1 MNILN
6 LPLFLAQTDPYT
18 APELTD
24 AEAAGLI
31 GALIAVLLAMAV
43 PLLILSAIYV
53 VANWKIFEKAGQ
65 PGWAAIIP
73 IYNIIVMLDV
83 QGRPKWW
90 IIWYLIPFVN
100 FVSGVVMVII
110 QCLDYAK
117 RFGKDGGFVAGLILL
132 NPIFLLILAFGS
144 AQYQGLPTAATLASS
159 PPAPP
164 ADPPAAP
171 PADPPA
177 DPPAEEA

>member
-6 LPLFLAQTDPYT
+6 LPLLLAQTDPY
-18 APELTD
+18 AELNLTGDD
-24 AEAAGLI
+24 AAAAVGILALL
-31 GALIAVLLAMAV
+31 GAMLV
-43 PLLILSAIYV
+43 PLLIVGAIYV

-100 FVSGVVMVII
+100 YVSGVVMFII

-144 AQYQGLPTAATLASS
+144 AQYQGVSAAA
-159 PPAPP
+159 APP

-177 DPPAEEA
+177 APPAEEA

>member
-6 LPLFLAQTDPYT
+6 LPLLLAQTDPY
-18 APELTD
+18 PELTD

-31 GALIAVLLAMAV
+31 AIIFGALLI
-43 PLLILSAIYV
+43 PSLILIAIYV
-53 VANWKIFEKAGQ
+53 IANWKIFEKAGQ

-73 IYNIIVMLDV
+73 IYNLIVMLDV

-90 IIWYLIPFVN
+90 VIWYLIPFVN
-100 FVSGVVMVII
+100 YVSALVMFII

-117 RFGKDGGFVAGLILL
+117 RFGKNGGFVAGLILL

-144 AQYQGLPTAATLASS
+144 AQYQGVSAAA
-159 PPAPP
+159 APP

-171 PADPPA
+171 PA
-177 DPPAEEA
+177 EEA

>member
-1 MNILN
+1 
-6 LPLFLAQTDPYT
+6 
-18 APELTD
+18 
-24 AEAAGLI
+24 
-31 GALIAVLLAMAV
+31 MAV
-43 PLLILSAIYV
+43 PLLIVGAIYV

-100 FVSGVVMVII
+100 YVSGVVMFII

-144 AQYQGLPTAATLASS
+144 AQYQGVSAAA
-159 PPAPP
+159 A
-164 ADPPAAP
+164 PPAAP

-177 DPPAEEA
+177 EEA

>member
-1 MNILN
+1 MNILT
-6 LPLFLAQTDPYT
+6 LPLLLAQ
-18 APELTD
+18 AELTD

-31 GALIAVLLAMAV
+31 AIVFGALLI
-43 PLLILSAIYV
+43 PSLILIAIYV
-53 VANWKIFEKAGQ
+53 IANWKIFEKAGQ

-73 IYNIIVMLDV
+73 IYNLIVMLDV

-90 IIWYLIPFVN
+90 VIWYLIPFVN
-100 FVSGVVMVII
+100 YVSILVMFII
-110 QCLDYAK
+110 LCLDYAK

-144 AQYQGLPTAATLASS
+144 AQYQGVSAAA
-159 PPAPP
+159 APP

-177 DPPAEEA
+177 EEA

>member
-6 LPLFLAQTDPYT
+6 LPLLLAQTDPYSV
-18 APELTD
+18 PELTD

-31 GALIAVLLAMAV
+31 GGLIAVVLALAV
-43 PLLILSAIYV
+43 PLLILGAIYV

-100 FVSGVVMVII
+100 YVSGVVMFII

-144 AQYQGLPTAATLASS
+144 AQYQGASAAAA

-177 DPPAEEA
+177 EEA

>member
-1 MNILN
+1 MLQMNILN
-6 LPLFLAQTDPYT
+6 LPLLLAQ
-18 APELTD
+18 AELTD

-31 GALIAVLLAMAV
+31 AIVFGALLI
-43 PLLILSAIYV
+43 PSLILIAIY
-53 VANWKIFEKAGQ
+53 AIATWKIFEKAGQ

-73 IYNIIVMLDV
+73 IYNLIVMLDV

-90 IIWYLIPFVN
+90 VIWYLIPFVN
-100 FVSGVVMVII
+100 YVSILVMFII
-110 QCLDYAK
+110 LCLDYAK

-144 AQYQGLPTAATLASS
+144 AQYQGVSAAA
-159 PPAPP
+159 APP

-177 DPPAEEA
+177 EEA

>member
-6 LPLFLAQTDPYT
+6 LPLFLAQTDPY
-18 APELTD
+18 AVPELTD

-31 GALIAVLLAMAV
+31 GGLIAAILAMIV
-43 PLLILSAIYV
+43 PLLILGAIYV
-53 VANWKIFEKAGQ
+53 IANWKIFEKAGQ

-100 FVSGVVMVII
+100 YVSGVVMFII

-144 AQYQGLPTAATLASS
+144 AQYQGASAAA
-159 PPAPP
+159 APP

-177 DPPAEEA
+177 EEA

>member
-1 MNILN
+1 MLQMNILN
-6 LPLFLAQTDPYT
+6 LPLLLAQ
-18 APELTD
+18 AELTD

-31 GALIAVLLAMAV
+31 AIVFGALLI
-43 PLLILSAIYV
+43 PSLILIAIYV
-53 VANWKIFEKAGQ
+53 IASWKIFEKAGQ

-73 IYNIIVMLDV
+73 IYNLIVMLDV

-90 IIWYLIPFVN
+90 VIWYLIPFVN
-100 FVSGVVMVII
+100 YVSILVMFII
-110 QCLDYAK
+110 LCLDYAK
-117 RFGKDGGFVAGLILL
+117 RFGKDGGFVAGLLLL

-144 AQYQGLPTAATLASS
+144 AQYQGVSAAA
-159 PPAPP
+159 APP

-177 DPPAEEA
+177 EEA

>member
-6 LPLFLAQTDPYT
+6 LPPLLAQIDPY
-18 APELTD
+18 AVPELTD
-24 AEAAGLI
+24 AEAATFI
-31 GALIAVLLAMAV
+31 GMLIAAALAMAV
-43 PLLILSAIYV
+43 PLLILGAIYV

-65 PGWAAIIP
+65 PGWAALIP

-100 FVSGVVMVII
+100 YVSGVVMFIV

-144 AQYQGLPTAATLASS
+144 AQYQGVSAAA
-159 PPAPP
+159 APP

-177 DPPAEEA
+177 EEA

>member
-1 MNILN
+1 
-6 LPLFLAQTDPYT
+6 
-18 APELTD
+18 
-24 AEAAGLI
+24 
-31 GALIAVLLAMAV
+31 MAV
-43 PLLILSAIYV
+43 PLLIVGAIYV

-100 FVSGVVMVII
+100 CVSGVVMFII

-144 AQYQGLPTAATLASS
+144 AQYQGVSAAA
-159 PPAPP
+159 APP

-177 DPPAEEA
+177 EEA

>member
-1 MNILN
+1 MLQMNILN
-6 LPLFLAQTDPYT
+6 LPLLVAQIDQSNMS
-18 APELTD
+18 
-24 AEAAGLI
+24 AEEAGIIALLF
-31 GALIAVLLAMAV
+31 GALLI
-43 PLLILSAIYV
+43 PSLILIAIYV
-53 VANWKIFEKAGQ
+53 IANWKIFEKAGQ

-90 IIWYLIPFVN
+90 VIWYLIPVVN
-100 FVSGVVMVII
+100 YVSALVMFII

-117 RFGKDGGFVAGLILL
+117 RFGKDGGFVAGLLLL

-144 AQYQGLPTAATLASS
+144 AQYQGVSTAATLATS

-177 DPPAEEA
+177 DPPAQEA

>member
-1 MNILN
+1 MLQMNILN
-6 LPLFLAQTDPYT
+6 LPLLVAQIDQSNMS
-18 APELTD
+18 
-24 AEAAGLI
+24 AEEAGIIALLF
-31 GALIAVLLAMAV
+31 GALLI
-43 PLLILSAIYV
+43 PSLILIAIYV
-53 VANWKIFEKAGQ
+53 IANWKIFEKAGQ

-90 IIWYLIPFVN
+90 VIWYLIPVVLY
-100 FVSGVVMVII
+100 VSALVMFII

-117 RFGKDGGFVAGLILL
+117 RFGKDGGFVAGLLLL

-144 AQYQGLPTAATLASS
+144 AQYQGVSTAATLATS

>member
-1 MNILN
+1 MLQMNILN
-6 LPLFLAQTDPYT
+6 LPLLLAQTDPY
-18 APELTD
+18 AVPELTD

-31 GALIAVLLAMAV
+31 GGLIAAVLAMAV
-43 PLLILSAIYV
+43 PLLIVGAIYV

-100 FVSGVVMVII
+100 YVSGVVMFII

-144 AQYQGLPTAATLASS
+144 AQYQGVSAAA
-159 PPAPP
+159 APP

-177 DPPAEEA
+177 EEA

>member
-6 LPLFLAQTDPYT
+6 LPLFLAQTDPY
-18 APELTD
+18 AVPELTD

-31 GALIAVLLAMAV
+31 GGLIAAILAMIV
-43 PLLILSAIYV
+43 PLLILGAIYV
-53 VANWKIFEKAGQ
+53 IANWKIFEKAGQ

-100 FVSGVVMVII
+100 YVSGVVMFII

-144 AQYQGLPTAATLASS
+144 AQYQGVSAAA
-159 PPAPP
+159 A
-164 ADPPAAP
+164 PPAAP

-177 DPPAEEA
+177 EEA